1 MKENDLGFHLDNHS
15 GDKVAYIAPDPNFIS
30 AITAITRGFPWAR
43 LETFFESRSLIK
55 ATAVDQVFLMR
66 ILALQEILCLDDE
79 SILLWVKHQMYLFAF
94 MSPGYKPKLPSIALL
109 REFRGQ
115 LDEANIL
122 EPFRV
127 RCQKLIV
134 RYSETAP
141 DASRVEMAPSV
152 PSSAEWR
159 IKVKDNDLLASTDE
173 NALNLR
179 MDDKWVICPECH
191 SPKLNRYMP
200 PHWDSCKV
208 EPWARCRHCGHKF
221 KV

>member
-1 MKENDLGFHLDNHS
+1 MGFHLENQS
-15 GDKVAYIAPDPNFIS
+15 GDKVAYIPPDPNFIS
-30 AITAITRGFPWAR
+30 AITAMTRGFPWER
-43 LETFFESRSLIK
+43 LERFFESRPLIK
-55 ATAVDQVFLMR
+55 ASAVDQVFLMR

-79 SILLWVKHQMYLFAF
+79 SILRWAKHQMYLFAF

-115 LDEANIL
+115 LDDANIL
-122 EPFRV
+122 DPFRV

-134 RYSETAP
+134 RYSEM
-141 DASRVEMAPSV
+141 ASDVSQIGKVASV

-159 IKVKDNDLLASTDE
+159 IRAEHKDLLSSSDDS
-173 NALNLR
+173 ALNLR